1 MEPMHLTIGGKA
13 VKTSRNQEIYNPST
27 GELVGLMPL
36 AGSAD
41 LDSAVRVAAFTVWK
55 NSTDSERAVAC
66 RRGADVIEANAEELA
81 KLLTLEQGK
90 PMGGFG
96 SRFEI
101 GDRRKR
107 MCIESLR

>member
-1 MEPMHLTIGGKA
+1 MEPMHL
-13 VKTSRNQEIYNPST
+13 
-27 GELVGLMPL
+27 
-36 AGSAD
+36 
-41 LDSAVRVAAFTVWK
+41 
-55 NSTDSERAVAC
+55 
-66 RRGADVIEANAEELA
+66 
-81 KLLTLEQGK
+81 EQAK